1 MSLVL
6 HLLLLLLASLLL
18 KGCQQGS
25 PGTAG
30 GEAFREVGLFVVDG
44 SEDGRGDVGLQPVD
58 GSDDHTQPAPQ
69 CSAATKTA
77 ADQTAAAA
85 DNPAGRV

>member
-25 PGTAG
+25 PGSAG
-30 GEAFREVGLFVVDG
+30 GEAFREVGLFLVDG
-44 SEDGRGDVGLQPVD
+44 SEDGRGDVGMQPGE
-58 GSDDHTQPAPQ
+58 GSDDQTQPAPQ
-69 CSAATKTA
+69 SSAATNTA
-77 ADQTAAAA
+77 ADQTAAA